1 MKSRSAYRGE
11 WLEVFVEKVK
21 LPNGHQIELDIIR
34 HPGASAVV
42 PFVSDEDIL
51 LIRQYRHAAGGTI
64 YEVPAGKLDA
74 GEAPEVCAARELEE
88 EAGKR
93 AGRLEKLGAIWTTP
107 GFTDERIHLFAAYQ
121 LETVPQRLESD
132 EVIELIEMPLRAA
145 LDLVWSG
152 ELSDAKSALA
162 LVHAGRQNGLLG

>member
-11 WLEVFVEKVK
+11 WLEVFVEEVQ
-21 LPNGHQIELDIIR
+21 LPNGHQVELDIIR

-42 PFVSDEDIL
+42 PFVSDEDVL

-74 GEAPEVCAARELEE
+74 GEEPEVCAARELEE

-162 LVHAGRQNGLLG
+162 LVHAGRQNGILG